1 MRIRISQF
9 CARVGICSRGAA
21 KRLIKKGHVLLNGT
35 AVKSDIPVKSGLDP
49 GCVSLLRAPGLGG
62 ISVMLHK
69 PECYLSTY
77 TQRTD
82 LWAKSLLIP
91 SNRSEEDLRGHL
103 DPSRLRRLLC
113 INPLDYSASGLSLF
127 SEDISLFNRFNDC
140 EECYDISF
148 RDTLTESK
156 LCVLRGEIYLDGEL
170 IPPLTVEVLGD
181 YSARIRLHGGSRK
194 LRRICMLAGL
204 EIRSI
209 KRIGLGNLCLGNLL
223 CGRWLLLRGYQLT

>member
-1 MRIRISQF
+1 
-9 CARVGICSRGAA
+9 
-21 KRLIKKGHVLLNGT
+21 
-35 AVKSDIPVKSGLDP
+35 
-49 GCVSLLRAPGLGG
+49 
-62 ISVMLHK
+62 MLHK

-91 SNRSEEDLRGHL
+91 SNRSEEDPRGHL

-127 SEDISLFNRFNDC
+127 SEDISLFNRFTDC

-148 RDTLTESK
+148 RDILTESK

-194 LRRICMLAGL
+194 VCHID
-204 EIRSI
+204 
-209 KRIGLGNLCLGNLL
+209 CLQIPSSV
-223 CGRWLLLRGYQLT
+223 GYVC